1 MINNT
6 KAITKGVMAAPVFF
20 SQLNVPF
27 FRFQKM
33 ASTIIMKVANH
44 NKKAIP
50 PIFMTVSLII
60 LIPIDPP
67 LNYLVLLIDP
77 INLF

>member
-1 MINNT
+1 
-6 KAITKGVMAAPVFF
+6 
-20 SQLNVPF
+20 
-27 FRFQKM
+27 M